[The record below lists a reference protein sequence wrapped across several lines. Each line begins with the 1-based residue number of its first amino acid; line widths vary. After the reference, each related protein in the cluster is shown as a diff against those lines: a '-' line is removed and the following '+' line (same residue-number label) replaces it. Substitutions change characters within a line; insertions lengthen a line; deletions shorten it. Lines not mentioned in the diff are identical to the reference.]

1 MVSSFWFSSFFFKHK
16 HIFWYAIIPLGI
28 IAVSIYIVFSYVK
41 NIVPG
46 LSDWAI
52 GAFSILG
59 ALATVPTKFFHV
71 FVGTTMVMFGSFAY
85 GVMLLIGIL
94 AGVTLVERVWR
105 YTKGALSPKM
115 QFKEVKG
122 MIEEEIKAG
131 KELRGVIG
139 DIDKQIQTL
148 KKEIQKDWME
158 FDKTK
163 TREGKIAILNRIKEK
178 ERWLEYLETIA
189 KQRR

>member
-1 MVSSFWFSSFFFKHK
+1 
-16 HIFWYAIIPLGI
+16 
-28 IAVSIYIVFSYVK
+28 
-41 NIVPG
+41 
-46 LSDWAI
+46 
-52 GAFSILG
+52 
-59 ALATVPTKFFHV
+59 
-71 FVGTTMVMFGSFAY
+71 
-85 GVMLLIGIL
+85 MLLIGIL